1 MGESYREFK
10 NAAKKDTGKKKNP
23 KRSNRTD
30 NKALE
35 LIAWGTP
42 EWSLEQE
49 QIRQTSVKNDLETV
63 LGTEGESVYLLS
75 GLFF

>member
-30 NKALE
+30 NEALE

-42 EWSLEQE
+42 E
-49 QIRQTSVKNDLETV
+49 
-63 LGTEGESVYLLS
+63 
-75 GLFF
+75 